1 MKMNYRINRIQLAVL
16 PLLICVTNIGFS
28 QSITSEWIAPIKP
41 VKSTPVKAAPAND
54 DCSSANTLTIDAGL
68 DLTGTTF
75 DATLQVGECYTNYG
89 GGASEHTVWY
99 RFNANNDSL
108 VFAINKTNYTNCVS
122 PHVRIYGPVAVGGGC
137 LPTCG
142 TEIYNLLHN
151 GDPGQHTLLTSLT
164 VGLDYLIQVQDLD
177 CGGPNDGH
185 VEFAIGIFSPPT
197 NNIASGADGIDECGV
212 VYNGTNTGYTPED
225 LVPGNDNLDGN
236 AGTTCP
242 SCVTAGDDVPYVVNN
257 SSWFTFCATT
267 TGTWNIDF
275 SGIAN
280 CVNAA
285 PNYGLQMTIF
295 RGTSTNLTVVEHA
308 PSPSNPGSSWTSAD
322 FAVAAGECIFLV
334 VDGFAGDQCDYSY
347 TLNNVTGGC
356 NLLSLPIEL
365 LDFTAEIND
374 HNSVDIFWSTASETN
389 NKTYTIERSQDGENY
404 SLLNQTNGAGTSSGV
419 HNYRTLDQYPFKGT
433 SYYKLSQTDYNG
445 ETRVCGI
452 TAVNNSNSIQELAI
466 DPNPVTSSSRISFNS
481 AYTGTLHLQIFDL
494 SGRKMS
500 DQSIEVAKGANR
512 KLINTENIPSGM
524 YFVVLTAGGNS
535 EYVKFVKR

>member
-1 MKMNYRINRIQLAVL
+1 MNYRIKRIQLAVL

-28 QSITSEWIAPIKP
+28 QLVTTEWIQPTKP
-41 VKSTPVKAAPAND
+41 VKSIPKKAAPVND
-54 DCSSANTLTIDAGL
+54 DCSSAIVLTIDGGL
-68 DLTGTTF
+68 DCSGTTF
-75 DATLQVGECYTNYG
+75 DATLEGGECYTNYG
-89 GGASEHTVWY
+89 GGASEYTAWY
-99 RFNANNDSL
+99 SFVANSNSL
-108 VFAINKTNYTNCVS
+108 LFAFNKTNYTNCVS
-122 PHVRIYGPVAVGGGC
+122 PHVRIYGANVGC
-137 LPTCG
+137 IPACG
-142 TEIYNLLHN
+142 SEIYNTLHN
-151 GDPGQHTLLTSLT
+151 GDPGAHTLLTGLT
-164 VGLDYLIQVQDLD
+164 VGATYLIQVQSLE
-177 CGGPNDGH
+177 CGGGNDRH
-185 VEFAIGIFSPPT
+185 VEYCIGMFSEPV

-225 LVPGNDNLDGN
+225 LVLGGDNLDGN

-257 SSWFTFCATT
+257 SSWFSFCATT

-275 SGIAN
+275 SGITN

-285 PNYGLQMTIF
+285 PSYGLQMTIF

-308 PSPSNPGSSWTSAD
+308 PSPSIPGSSWTSAD

-374 HNSVDIFWSTASETN
+374 HNSVDIFWSTAFETN
-389 NKTYTIERSQDGENY
+389 NKTFTIERSQDGEDY
-404 SLLNQTNGAGTSSGV
+404 SPLYQTSGAGTSTGV
-419 HNYRTLDQYPFKGT
+419 HNYRTLDQYPFEGT
-433 SYYKLSQTDYNG
+433 TYYKLSQTDYNG
-445 ETRVCGI
+445 ETRVCGV
-452 TAVNNSNSIQELAI
+452 TAVNHSNAIQELAI

-481 AYTGTLHLQIFDL
+481 AYRGTFHLQIFDL

-500 DQSIEVAKGANR
+500 AQNIEVAKGANR

-524 YFVVLTAGGNS
+524 YFVVLTSEGNS